1 MDETT
6 HDECFKGHG
15 ERHSCRDVVG
25 VGAVV
30 AIKCVRVCPGTTV
43 SFRRHRSQY
52 LNFGLPNAQHR
63 VGAQ

>member
-1 MDETT
+1 MMSVSRAMESIIRA
-6 HDECFKGHG
+6 GMLLV
-15 ERHSCRDVVG
+15 SVLLLLLSV
-25 VGAVV
+25 
-30 AIKCVRVCPGTTV
+30 CVCAPGTTV